1 MVRYE
6 WIKFNLSDK
15 LITDRF
21 EFELKKYMNNNYEN
35 NSTSE
40 MTHLKDL
47 FTTLGS
53 QFFWMIQSVSGSHR
67 GQHKN

>member
-6 WIKFNLSDK
+6 GIKFNLSDK

-53 QFFWMIQSVSGSHR
+53 QFF
-67 GQHKN
+67 